1 MNMQL
6 FSRFIPNIEATAQ
19 VENLQNM
26 VEQVREMQAEIRENL
41 ELAAEYV
48 EMLFIYFFI
57 SICNHLPC
65 PPLKS
70 TNFAFKI
77 CFLPS

>member
-6 FSRFIPNIEATAQ
+6 FSRFIPNIETTAQ

-41 ELAAEYV
+41 ELAEYV
-48 EMLFIYFFI
+48 ELLLFSLLFHFNLILIYF
-57 SICNHLPC
+57 
-65 PPLKS
+65 
-70 TNFAFKI
+70 
-77 CFLPS
+77 